1 MHTLREINLDKVRP
15 WKPFFK
21 LKQHRSLASYAAFG
35 KKLGDQR
42 TSFGEFNG
50 MEIVKVGYE
59 VRADGPTRILR
70 ICESSD
76 SHKRNTASKFC
87 AKIQL
92 RISYFALHLLEHRKQ
107 DMDESDASSYA
118 PIVVG
123 RLGNINLDSVFR
135 DQQKYNQISVQSLN
149 VEHKRLGAPFAA
161 MLRRHQ
167 LGYSESNDCVLKI
180 VCILLSNSSNVK
192 QVKYSSIILQ
202 PVDLNLDEETLMSI
216 ASFWRTSL
224 SDSNTQS
231 RQFYFDHFE
240 ILPIKV

>member
-1 MHTLREINLDKVRP
+1 
-15 WKPFFK
+15 
-21 LKQHRSLASYAAFG
+21 
-35 KKLGDQR
+35 
-42 TSFGEFNG
+42 
-50 MEIVKVGYE
+50 
-59 VRADGPTRILR
+59 
-70 ICESSD
+70 
-76 SHKRNTASKFC
+76 
-87 AKIQL
+87 
-92 RISYFALHLLEHRKQ
+92 
-107 DMDESDASSYA
+107 MDESDASSYA

-123 RLGNINLDSVFR
+123 RLGNINLDSVSR

-149 VEHKRLGAPFAA
+149 VEHKRIGAPFAA

-180 VCILLSNSSNVK
+180 VCILLSNNSNVK

-224 SDSNTQS
+224 SDSSTQS